1 MKGGIIIESN
11 KFLQLPIYIIND
23 KNLQPIEHEVYALIY
38 TMLINNEV
46 FYASNDYI
54 AKLLHRTPR
63 TISKIVTHLV
73 KQGYITTQMMNG
85 KRVIKLSNIESI

>member
-1 MKGGIIIESN
+1 M
-11 KFLQLPIYIIND
+11 
-23 KNLQPIEHEVYALIY
+23 YALIY

-46 FYASNDYI
+46 FYASNNYI

-73 KQGYITTQMMNG
+73 KQEYITTQMING
-85 KRVIKLSNIESI
+85 KRVIKLNNIVSI